1 LLRSAAFRLVPMRL
15 ICDLMFAMFHFLGLH
30 AALAVARN
38 IFKTLGLWMNNSS
51 VSASNSIS
59 SFEV

>member
-1 LLRSAAFRLVPMRL
+1 LVPMRL

-38 IFKTLGLWMNNSS
+38 IFKTFGSLDELF
-51 VSASNSIS
+51 IRIDL
-59 SFEV
+59 